1 MNIIQGIIQFL
12 YKLFIQPFKIGE
24 ITISISL
31 ILTLIIGLFLVIFI
45 AKLLTKF
52 LRDYLLIKWGV
63 DEASREAISSIF
75 YYFFIGL
82 GFIIVPQAAGLDTR
96 SLSFLAGGLGIGIG
110 LGFQGLVQNFVSGL
124 ILLIERPLK
133 VGDYIELDQ
142 LEGTI
147 RKIAIR
153 ATTILTNDG
162 ISIIVPNQ
170 ILVNGKIIN
179 WSYGNVNSRIHI
191 PVPVAYGSDPVLV
204 TEILLSVAHR
214 ESRVLSY
221 PPPQVWLRNFGES
234 AVNYELL
241 VWIDQAKNR
250 LPIQS
255 SLNYMIESAM
265 KKNNITIPL
274 PQRDLWIKN
283 PEELRGIFNFNSRP
297 IENTPNENQLTPIRT
312 IESSH
317 GFAIDTTTSQ
327 SLRDLLRKV
336 VYFENFTD
344 LELLGLIEKGYR
356 ETIQAGEF
364 IFHEGDPGDA
374 FHIILSGSVE
384 ILSEKV
390 NKHIR
395 DLQAGDFFGELSLIM
410 GIPRTAAVRTLE
422 TTILFVVDRNVFHN
436 FLSSYPQLADRLAET
451 LVERKQELIQRQ
463 QLLRELGILGEEED
477 LDTNPLIWIR
487 QRMQSLFGI

>member
-1 MNIIQGIIQFL
+1 MNLIQSIIQFF
-12 YKLFIQPFKIGE
+12 YQVFTQPFKIGE

-31 ILTLIIGLFLVIFI
+31 IITLIVSLFFVIVL
-45 AKLLTKF
+45 AKILTKF
-52 LRDYLLIKWGV
+52 LRDQLLTRWKV
-63 DEASREAISSIF
+63 DEGSREAIASIF
-75 YYFFIGL
+75 YYFFIAL
-82 GFIIVPQAAGLDTR
+82 GFIIVPQASGLDTR
-96 SLSFLAGGLGIGIG
+96 SLTFLAGGLGIGIG

-124 ILLIERPLK
+124 ILLIERPIK

-170 ILVNGKIIN
+170 SLVNGKIIN
-179 WSYGNVNSRIHI
+179 WTYGNINSRIHI

-221 PPPQVWLRNFGES
+221 PAPQVWLKNFGES
-234 AVNYELL
+234 AINFELL

-250 LPIQS
+250 LQIQS
-255 SLNYMIESAM
+255 SLNYMIENAM
-265 KKNNITIPL
+265 KKNHITIPL

-283 PEELRGIFNFNSRP
+283 PQELRGIFNSNSRP
-297 IENTPNENQLTPIRT
+297 FDPPQNEMQPTSIRT
-312 IESSH
+312 LDSSH
-317 GFAIDTTTSQ
+317 GFAINTTTNQ

-356 ETIQAGEF
+356 ETIPSGEF

-384 ILSEKV
+384 ILSETV

-395 DLQAGDFFGELSLIM
+395 DLQPGDFFGELSLIM

-436 FLSSYPQLADRLAET
+436 FLSSYPQLADQLAEK
-451 LVERKQELIQRQ
+451 LVERKQELVQRQ

-477 LDTNPLIWIR
+477 LDTNPLVWIR